1 MLLQEEVVSLKKEKA
16 DLLERAE
23 RIEKDLRDEHSKDF
37 NLMSK
42 KVESL
47 KHEIKDL
54 SLNEDSFK
62 GTNSKV
68 LFYTGLSTW
77 SLLEVL
83 FEYVKPNLKQSS
95 VLTPFQHHTDAN
107 ASWSL

>member
-23 RIEKDLRDEHSKDF
+23 RIEKDLRDEHSKYF

-47 KHEIKDL
+47 KREIKDL
-54 SLNEDSFK
+54 SLNEDLFK
-62 GTNSKV
+62 GNNSKV

-95 VLTPFQHHTDAN
+95 VC
-107 ASWSL
+107 